1 MLSIVQRDFEVFK
14 VEAREE
20 FWWFWDELFRVSKLL
35 NTICAI
41 HNGVLKNCFYIEQA
55 QSALVQ
61 IVWNSS
67 ELQGARVR
75 SEI

>member
-1 MLSIVQRDFEVFK
+1 MRDCEVFK
-14 VEAREE
+14 VEAREA
-20 FWWFWDELFRVSKLL
+20 FWWCWDKLFRVSKLL

-41 HNGVLKNCFYIEQA
+41 ILKNCFYMKQA

-61 IVWNSS
+61 ISLWNSS